1 MQFIVSSKKGQF
13 RQFISAV
20 QPCQHIKE
28 VIALMNC
35 TGLGASKRRHNFL
48 DGVGSKALDIT
59 RCDSRILPP
68 TLLIVQQLYIILLN
82 SGQTLT

>member
-1 MQFIVSSKKGQF
+1 MQFIASLKKGQF

-35 TGLGASKRRHNFL
+35 PGLGAGKRRHNFL
-48 DGVGSKALDIT
+48 DGLGSKALDIT
-59 RCDSRILPP
+59 RCDT